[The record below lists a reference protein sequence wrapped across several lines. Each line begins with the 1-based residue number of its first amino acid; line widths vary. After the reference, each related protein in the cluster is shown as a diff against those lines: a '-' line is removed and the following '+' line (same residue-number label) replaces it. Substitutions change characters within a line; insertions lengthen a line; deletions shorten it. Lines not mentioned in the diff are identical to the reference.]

1 MKAIPVSTRQRIIEL
16 YKAGKS
22 TVEIAGFSGFCVA
35 AVRRVRQQ
43 FNERGTLEPQTR
55 LCGRKT
61 LLTTRRKK
69 RLEKLLAKRPDST
82 LRELGQQMDRP
93 FRTSTVDLWV
103 RKLGLTYKKKRSTP
117 PSRTGPTWRS
127 KGLAG
132 LSVSRRFVPA
142 GWYSWTRA
150 APICK

>member
-22 TVEIAGFSGFCVA
+22 TVEIAEFSGFCVA

-43 FNERGTLEPQTR
+43 FNERGTLEPQTHR
-55 LCGRKT
+55 CGRKT
-61 LLTTRRKK
+61 LLTRRRKK
-69 RLEKLLAKRPDST
+69 RLEKLLAKGPDST

-103 RKLGLTYKKKRSTP
+103 RKLGLTYKKNAPRLRAEPGRRGGAKDS
-117 PSRTGPTWRS
+117 
-127 KGLAG
+127 LA
-132 LSVSRRFVPA
+132 
-142 GWYSWTRA
+142 
-150 APICK
+150 